1 MFAELITIGDEL
13 LIGQVVDTNSAWMG
27 RELNNIGIEVLR
39 IVSVRDREEE
49 ILEAIDNAMK
59 RVNIVLVTGGLGPTK
74 DDITKQTLCKYFNT
88 ELIFS
93 EEVFENVK
101 RVLAGKIPMNK
112 LNKGQA
118 MVPKNCTVINNPVG
132 SASVSWFERDGKVLV
147 SMPGVPQE
155 MTTVMAESVLPKLHE
170 RFQTDVIM
178 HQTFLVQHYPESVLA
193 EKLEAW
199 EVALPDCIKLA
210 YLPKLGIIR
219 MRLTGRGHDR
229 KEVETLLNR
238 EKAKLETILGEDIF
252 SEEDTPLEVIIGE
265 LLKKR
270 KLTVSTA
277 ESCTGG
283 SIAERLTSIAGSSE
297 YFKGSIVAYSNEVKK
312 DLLYMSSETLE
323 KYGAV
328 SEETVIEMVK
338 GAMKALK
345 TDCAVA
351 TSGIAGPGGGTPEKP
366 VGTVWIAAGYKNE
379 IRTYKQETNRG
390 RAMNIERAGNNA
402 LLMLRVTTPALEDA
416 ARTAAAQIFSLRRHR
431 IELVT
436 GEAGENVFGEG
447 LKAALEEIDR
457 LEQSYL
463 ELFLGK
469 RIVSTETR
477 RYVVCP
483 QADKKQYIVCR
494 FSPAA
499 GLLPDTDLSG
509 DIVLLQIEPSGVAKS
524 DLEAGPKETQV
535 VACRV
540 ADPSTCIV
548 VSGGREYARAVL
560 PVFEFGRT
568 INVALPRRK

>member
-13 LIGQVVDTNSAWMG
+13 LIGQVVDTKSAWMG

-312 DLLYMSSETLE
+312 DLLYVSSETLE

-402 LLMLRVTTPALEDA
+402 LLMLRDL
-416 ARTAAAQIFSLRRHR
+416 
-431 IELVT
+431 
-436 GEAGENVFGEG
+436 
-447 LKAALEEIDR
+447 LK
-457 LEQSYL
+457 
-463 ELFLGK
+463 
-469 RIVSTETR
+469 
-477 RYVVCP
+477 
-483 QADKKQYIVCR
+483 
-494 FSPAA
+494 
-499 GLLPDTDLSG
+499 
-509 DIVLLQIEPSGVAKS
+509 
-524 DLEAGPKETQV
+524 
-535 VACRV
+535 
-540 ADPSTCIV
+540 
-548 VSGGREYARAVL
+548 
-560 PVFEFGRT
+560 
-568 INVALPRRK
+568 

>member
-101 RVLAGKIPMNK
+101 RVLTGKIPMNK

-132 SASVSWFERDGKVLV
+132 SASVSWFERDGTVLV

-219 MRLTGRGHDR
+219 LRLTGRGHDR

-312 DLLYMSSETLE
+312 DLLYVSSETLE

-390 RAMNIERAGNNA
+390 RAMNIERAGNNT
-402 LLMLRVTTPALEDA
+402 LLMLRDL
-416 ARTAAAQIFSLRRHR
+416 
-431 IELVT
+431 
-436 GEAGENVFGEG
+436 
-447 LKAALEEIDR
+447 LK
-457 LEQSYL
+457 
-463 ELFLGK
+463 
-469 RIVSTETR
+469 
-477 RYVVCP
+477 
-483 QADKKQYIVCR
+483 
-494 FSPAA
+494 
-499 GLLPDTDLSG
+499 
-509 DIVLLQIEPSGVAKS
+509 
-524 DLEAGPKETQV
+524 
-535 VACRV
+535 
-540 ADPSTCIV
+540 
-548 VSGGREYARAVL
+548 
-560 PVFEFGRT
+560 
-568 INVALPRRK
+568 

>member
-59 RVNIVLVTGGLGPTK
+59 RANIVLVTGGLGPTK

-155 MTTVMAESVLPKLHE
+155 MTAVMTESVLPKLHE

-219 MRLTGRGHDR
+219 LRLTGRGHDR

-252 SEEDTPLEVIIGE
+252 SEEDTPLEIIIGE

-312 DLLYMSSETLE
+312 DLLHVSSETLE

-390 RAMNIERAGNNA
+390 RAMNIERAGNNSF
-402 LLMLRVTTPALEDA
+402 LMLRDL
-416 ARTAAAQIFSLRRHR
+416 
-431 IELVT
+431 
-436 GEAGENVFGEG
+436 
-447 LKAALEEIDR
+447 LK
-457 LEQSYL
+457 
-463 ELFLGK
+463 
-469 RIVSTETR
+469 
-477 RYVVCP
+477 
-483 QADKKQYIVCR
+483 
-494 FSPAA
+494 
-499 GLLPDTDLSG
+499 
-509 DIVLLQIEPSGVAKS
+509 
-524 DLEAGPKETQV
+524 
-535 VACRV
+535 
-540 ADPSTCIV
+540 
-548 VSGGREYARAVL
+548 
-560 PVFEFGRT
+560 
-568 INVALPRRK
+568 

>member
-1 MFAELITIGDEL
+1 MFAEIITIGDEL
-13 LIGQVVDTNSAWMG
+13 LIGQVVDTNSAWIG
-27 RELNNIGIEVLR
+27 QKLNKIGIEVLR
-39 IVSVRDREEE
+39 IVSIRDREKE

-312 DLLYMSSETLE
+312 DLLYVSSETLE

-402 LLMLRVTTPALEDA
+402 LLMLRDL
-416 ARTAAAQIFSLRRHR
+416 
-431 IELVT
+431 
-436 GEAGENVFGEG
+436 
-447 LKAALEEIDR
+447 LK
-457 LEQSYL
+457 
-463 ELFLGK
+463 
-469 RIVSTETR
+469 
-477 RYVVCP
+477 
-483 QADKKQYIVCR
+483 
-494 FSPAA
+494 
-499 GLLPDTDLSG
+499 
-509 DIVLLQIEPSGVAKS
+509 
-524 DLEAGPKETQV
+524 
-535 VACRV
+535 
-540 ADPSTCIV
+540 
-548 VSGGREYARAVL
+548 
-560 PVFEFGRT
+560 
-568 INVALPRRK
+568 

>member
-252 SEEDTPLEVIIGE
+252 SEEDPPLEVIIGE

-312 DLLYMSSETLE
+312 DLLYVSSETLE

-402 LLMLRVTTPALEDA
+402 LLMLRDL
-416 ARTAAAQIFSLRRHR
+416 
-431 IELVT
+431 
-436 GEAGENVFGEG
+436 
-447 LKAALEEIDR
+447 LK
-457 LEQSYL
+457 
-463 ELFLGK
+463 
-469 RIVSTETR
+469 
-477 RYVVCP
+477 
-483 QADKKQYIVCR
+483 
-494 FSPAA
+494 
-499 GLLPDTDLSG
+499 
-509 DIVLLQIEPSGVAKS
+509 
-524 DLEAGPKETQV
+524 
-535 VACRV
+535 
-540 ADPSTCIV
+540 
-548 VSGGREYARAVL
+548 
-560 PVFEFGRT
+560 
-568 INVALPRRK
+568 

>member
-312 DLLYMSSETLE
+312 DLLYVSSETLE

-366 VGTVWIAAGYKNE
+366 VGTVWIAASYKNE

-390 RAMNIERAGNNA
+390 RAMNIERADNNA
-402 LLMLRVTTPALEDA
+402 LLMLRDL
-416 ARTAAAQIFSLRRHR
+416 
-431 IELVT
+431 
-436 GEAGENVFGEG
+436 
-447 LKAALEEIDR
+447 LK
-457 LEQSYL
+457 
-463 ELFLGK
+463 
-469 RIVSTETR
+469 
-477 RYVVCP
+477 
-483 QADKKQYIVCR
+483 
-494 FSPAA
+494 
-499 GLLPDTDLSG
+499 
-509 DIVLLQIEPSGVAKS
+509 
-524 DLEAGPKETQV
+524 
-535 VACRV
+535 
-540 ADPSTCIV
+540 
-548 VSGGREYARAVL
+548 
-560 PVFEFGRT
+560 
-568 INVALPRRK
+568 

>member
-59 RVNIVLVTGGLGPTK
+59 RANIVLVTGGLGPTK

-312 DLLYMSSETLE
+312 DLLHVSSETLE

-402 LLMLRVTTPALEDA
+402 LLMLRDL
-416 ARTAAAQIFSLRRHR
+416 
-431 IELVT
+431 
-436 GEAGENVFGEG
+436 
-447 LKAALEEIDR
+447 LK
-457 LEQSYL
+457 
-463 ELFLGK
+463 
-469 RIVSTETR
+469 
-477 RYVVCP
+477 
-483 QADKKQYIVCR
+483 
-494 FSPAA
+494 
-499 GLLPDTDLSG
+499 
-509 DIVLLQIEPSGVAKS
+509 
-524 DLEAGPKETQV
+524 
-535 VACRV
+535 
-540 ADPSTCIV
+540 
-548 VSGGREYARAVL
+548 
-560 PVFEFGRT
+560 
-568 INVALPRRK
+568 

>member
-312 DLLYMSSETLE
+312 DLLYVSSETLE

-402 LLMLRVTTPALEDA
+402 LLILRDL
-416 ARTAAAQIFSLRRHR
+416 
-431 IELVT
+431 
-436 GEAGENVFGEG
+436 
-447 LKAALEEIDR
+447 LK
-457 LEQSYL
+457 
-463 ELFLGK
+463 
-469 RIVSTETR
+469 
-477 RYVVCP
+477 
-483 QADKKQYIVCR
+483 
-494 FSPAA
+494 
-499 GLLPDTDLSG
+499 
-509 DIVLLQIEPSGVAKS
+509 
-524 DLEAGPKETQV
+524 
-535 VACRV
+535 
-540 ADPSTCIV
+540 
-548 VSGGREYARAVL
+548 
-560 PVFEFGRT
+560 
-568 INVALPRRK
+568 

>member
-101 RVLAGKIPMNK
+101 RVLTGKIPMNK

-219 MRLTGRGHDR
+219 LRLTGRGHDR

-312 DLLYMSSETLE
+312 DLLYVSSETLE

-390 RAMNIERAGNNA
+390 RAMNIERAGNNT
-402 LLMLRVTTPALEDA
+402 LLMLRDL
-416 ARTAAAQIFSLRRHR
+416 
-431 IELVT
+431 
-436 GEAGENVFGEG
+436 
-447 LKAALEEIDR
+447 LK
-457 LEQSYL
+457 
-463 ELFLGK
+463 
-469 RIVSTETR
+469 
-477 RYVVCP
+477 
-483 QADKKQYIVCR
+483 
-494 FSPAA
+494 
-499 GLLPDTDLSG
+499 
-509 DIVLLQIEPSGVAKS
+509 
-524 DLEAGPKETQV
+524 
-535 VACRV
+535 
-540 ADPSTCIV
+540 
-548 VSGGREYARAVL
+548 
-560 PVFEFGRT
+560 
-568 INVALPRRK
+568 

>member
-93 EEVFENVK
+93 EEVFENAK

-312 DLLYMSSETLE
+312 ELLHVSSETLE

-328 SEETVIEMVK
+328 SEETVVEMVK

-402 LLMLRVTTPALEDA
+402 LLILRDL
-416 ARTAAAQIFSLRRHR
+416 
-431 IELVT
+431 
-436 GEAGENVFGEG
+436 
-447 LKAALEEIDR
+447 LK
-457 LEQSYL
+457 
-463 ELFLGK
+463 
-469 RIVSTETR
+469 
-477 RYVVCP
+477 
-483 QADKKQYIVCR
+483 
-494 FSPAA
+494 
-499 GLLPDTDLSG
+499 
-509 DIVLLQIEPSGVAKS
+509 
-524 DLEAGPKETQV
+524 
-535 VACRV
+535 
-540 ADPSTCIV
+540 
-548 VSGGREYARAVL
+548 
-560 PVFEFGRT
+560 
-568 INVALPRRK
+568 

>member
-193 EKLEAW
+193 EKLEAC

-312 DLLYMSSETLE
+312 DLLYVSSETLE

-402 LLMLRVTTPALEDA
+402 LLMLRDL
-416 ARTAAAQIFSLRRHR
+416 
-431 IELVT
+431 
-436 GEAGENVFGEG
+436 
-447 LKAALEEIDR
+447 LK
-457 LEQSYL
+457 
-463 ELFLGK
+463 
-469 RIVSTETR
+469 
-477 RYVVCP
+477 
-483 QADKKQYIVCR
+483 
-494 FSPAA
+494 
-499 GLLPDTDLSG
+499 
-509 DIVLLQIEPSGVAKS
+509 
-524 DLEAGPKETQV
+524 
-535 VACRV
+535 
-540 ADPSTCIV
+540 
-548 VSGGREYARAVL
+548 
-560 PVFEFGRT
+560 
-568 INVALPRRK
+568 